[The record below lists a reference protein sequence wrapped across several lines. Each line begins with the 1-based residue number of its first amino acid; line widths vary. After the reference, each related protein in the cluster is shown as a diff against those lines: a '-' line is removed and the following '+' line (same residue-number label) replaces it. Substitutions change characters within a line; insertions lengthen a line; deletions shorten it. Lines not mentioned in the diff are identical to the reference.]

1 MSQPNTQISD
11 SLFQRPMPVSFTLLT
26 KLKIEALETIL
37 QQPTSV
43 VLEKAVLSFIEAL
56 PNGDR
61 SLVQSLATRA
71 LESVQQSSQAE
82 PNTKAIRVCNT
93 VSGKQFRYRGSLEE
107 GIETLF
113 DNSQPLRITRE
124 NIDLIRQ
131 EIESRKGPAL
141 MGAIFA
147 PLMPHSIGKAIQ
159 EKYRLSPINLSYVVP
174 LLRERGLI
182 RTFKESRN
190 WYIEA
195 IESTEP
201 NP

>member
-1 MSQPNTQISD
+1 MSKPNTQIAD
-11 SLFQRPMPVSFTLLT
+11 SLFQGPMPVSFTLLT
-26 KLKIEALETIL
+26 KLKIEALEAIL

-113 DNSQPLRITRE
+113 DNSQPLRITRT
-124 NIDLIRQ
+124 NI
-131 EIESRKGPAL
+131 
-141 MGAIFA
+141 
-147 PLMPHSIGKAIQ
+147 
-159 EKYRLSPINLSYVVP
+159 Y
-174 LLRERGLI
+174 
-182 RTFKESRN
+182 
-190 WYIEA
+190 
-195 IESTEP
+195 
-201 NP
+201 

>member
-1 MSQPNTQISD
+1 
-11 SLFQRPMPVSFTLLT
+11 MPVSFTLLT

-43 VLEKAVLSFIEAL
+43 VLERAVLSFIDAL

-71 LESVQQSSQAE
+71 LESVQQSSKAE
-82 PNTKAIRVCNT
+82 PNAKAIHGCNT

-107 GIETLF
+107 GIEILF

-124 NIDLIRQ
+124 SVDLIRQ
-131 EIESRKGPAL
+131 EIEGRKGPAL
-141 MGAIFA
+141 MGAIFS

-159 EKYRLSPINLSYVVP
+159 EKHKLSPINLSYVVP
-174 LLRERGLI
+174 LLRERGVI
-182 RTFKESRN
+182 RAFKEGRN
-190 WYIEA
+190 WYVEA
-195 IESTEP
+195 AESAAP
-201 NP
+201 RSS